1 MSTGSPADIGE
12 MALHQKA
19 PYFGPVRRREGPMR
33 RRLRGEPADRA
44 LTGLVVPAEVVD
56 WYLGSM
62 EGAALAPRRLE
73 HSASCRR
80 FLTRVEERRGRP
92 AGNAARALG
101 VEVGRNTAGR
111 RGASA
116 SRGHLTRPQQKPPEF
131 PAAAPREPPEGPSRH
146 VVGGQAGVGFDAPTQ
161 VRACPGAKAI
171 AASAIGQKLSDGG

>member
-1 MSTGSPADIGE
+1 
-12 MALHQKA
+12 MALPQKSL
-19 PYFGPVRRREGPMR
+19 YFGPLRKPRGPMR
-33 RRLRGEPADRA
+33 RCPAWNEQTAFGR
-44 LTGLVVPAEVVD
+44 GLVVPVEVVD
-56 WYLGSM
+56 WYLGSIR
-62 EGAALAPRRLE
+62 GGCASAKAPRTFGFRP
-73 HSASCRR
+73 AI
-80 FLTRVEERRGRP
+80 LTGVEERRGRP

-146 VVGGQAGVGFDAPTQ
+146 AVGGQAGVGFDAPTQ